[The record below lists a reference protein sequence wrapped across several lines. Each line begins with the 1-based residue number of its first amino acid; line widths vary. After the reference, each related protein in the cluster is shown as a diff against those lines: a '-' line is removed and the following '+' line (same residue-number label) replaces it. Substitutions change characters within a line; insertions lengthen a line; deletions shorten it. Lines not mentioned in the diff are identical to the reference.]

1 MNLPAYPP
9 FLLLFFFSALNI
21 VSSSSSSVSAVR
33 KCCPPGMLL
42 DADERCVA
50 LSRGAEEEARRRLE
64 EVGEGRLNL
73 EWSQGKT
80 GKTLCSVQ

>member
-9 FLLLFFFSALNI
+9 LLLFFFSALNI

>member
-1 MNLPAYPP
+1 MILPAYPP
-9 FLLLFFFSALNI
+9 LLLLFFFSALNI

-80 GKTLCSVQ
+80 GKTFCSVQ